1 MVFAAVVVV
10 VDVLLRVM
18 AHDPIRSCLAEY
30 VWVSG
35 NLIPV
40 CVVKL
45 LSVVEDPFFF
55 FFFERRIHAR
65 TCDAWLAHF
74 ILFHGHVCVLTV
86 GGYELSQLMRY
97 PTFHPAASTLPKNAH
112 PPWPLLPRSPRS
124 VRESVRRRQ
133 VGQLGHQEKSTSVG
147 NCARAISSRRSGFS
161 ELL

>member
-18 AHDPIRSCLAEY
+18 AHDPIHSSLAEY

-45 LSVVEDPFFF
+45 LSVVEDL

-65 TCDAWLAHF
+65 TCDAWLARF
-74 ILFHGHVCVLTV
+74 ILLYGRVCA
-86 GGYELSQLMRY
+86 Y
-97 PTFHPAASTLPKNAH
+97 
-112 PPWPLLPRSPRS
+112 
-124 VRESVRRRQ
+124 RRW
-133 VGQLGHQEKSTSVG
+133 L
-147 NCARAISSRRSGFS
+147 
-161 ELL
+161 